1 MRAKGTTM
9 NETELLNTVRASLEW
24 DGSLRDI
31 YVLTTDLTIWTRFW
45 KVLEA
50 SKLPCRLTVGGEE
63 YPWPDDPGALHDMSG
78 EQVVLLSI
86 RLGGATVNCHFF
98 TEQEIELDL
107 DPRELPADEDIL
119 RLTHFMA
126 LVGDGLQREVL
137 LTYEN
142 GPEGPIVRY
151 SPNVG
156 FIDGGLLP

>member
-1 MRAKGTTM
+1 M
-9 NETELLNTVRASLEW
+9 
-24 DGSLRDI
+24 
-31 YVLTTDLTIWTRFW
+31 
-45 KVLEA
+45 
-50 SKLPCRLTVGGEE
+50 
-63 YPWPDDPGALHDMSG
+63 
-78 EQVVLLSI
+78 
-86 RLGGATVNCHFF
+86 NCHFF